1 VTDAPRT
8 VLDFLNR
15 SRRFLEGKRIESA
28 RLEAEILLA
37 HVLGC
42 RRLDLYLAYD
52 RALAAGEVDR
62 YRDLVTARAQRVP
75 TAYLTGRRE
84 FLGLEFTVTRDVL
97 IPRPETELLAEEAL
111 EFLRGREAARVV
123 DVGTGSG
130 CLAVTLA
137 VRRPDLGVDAVDRSR
152 AALAVARANAERH
165 GVLGRV
171 RFVEGDLLEPFR
183 GAPWD
188 AVVSNPPYVAEADA
202 GSLPEEVRE
211 HEPAAALF
219 GGPDGLAVLRRLVDG
234 SAAVLRREGALIV
247 EVGAGQGGSVSA
259 LLEEAGGY
267 LDVRRRKD
275 FAGIERIVT
284 ARKAGGGL

>member
-1 VTDAPRT
+1 MTDAPRT
-8 VLDFLNR
+8 VLDYLNR

-52 RALAAGEVDR
+52 RALSAGEVDR
-62 YRDLVTARAQRVP
+62 YRELVTRRAQRVP

-84 FLGLEFTVTRDVL
+84 FFGLELAVTPDVL
-97 IPRPETELLAEEAL
+97 IPRPETELLVEEAL
-111 EFLRGREAARVV
+111 EHLRGREAPRVV

-130 CLAVTLA
+130 CIAVALAA
-137 VRRPDLGVDAVDRSR
+137 RRPDVVVDAVDRSG

-171 RFVEGDLLEPFR
+171 RLVRGDLLDPFR

-202 GSLPEEVRE
+202 ASLPEEVRE
-211 HEPAAALF
+211 HEPAGALF
-219 GGPDGLAVLRRLVDG
+219 AGPDGLAVLRALAER
-234 SAAVLRREGALIV
+234 SAAVLRTGGALLV
-247 EVGAGQGGSVSA
+247 EVGAGQGDAVGA
-259 LLEEAGGY
+259 LLAEGGRWR
-267 LDVRRRKD
+267 DVKRRKD
-275 FAGIERIVT
+275 FAGIERVVA
-284 ARKAGGGL
+284 ARRA